1 VRLPPWQF
9 WLSLGPA
16 LTLAL
21 LPLPPWLSAWNPDW
35 VALVVIFWAL
45 NYPGRTGVGA
55 AWCAGLLLDVMQGSL
70 LGAHA
75 LAMTVV
81 GYLTVKLYLRIR
93 VFPLSQQALAVA
105 MMLGTYHFVLF
116 WVEGIVGGPAPG
128 LDRGLAI
135 VLGALTWVP
144 LQAFLKSMWPRIVKD

>member
-1 VRLPPWQF
+1 
-9 WLSLGPA
+9 
-16 LTLAL
+16 
-21 LPLPPWLSAWNPDW
+21 
-35 VALVVIFWAL
+35 
-45 NYPGRTGVGA
+45 
-55 AWCAGLLLDVMQGSL
+55 MQGSL